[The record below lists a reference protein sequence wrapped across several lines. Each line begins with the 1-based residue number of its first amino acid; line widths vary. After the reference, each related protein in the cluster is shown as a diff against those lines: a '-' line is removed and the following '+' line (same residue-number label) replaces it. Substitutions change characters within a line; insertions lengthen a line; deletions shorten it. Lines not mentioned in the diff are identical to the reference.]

1 MAWVY
6 DASKHQYRDGDL
18 VVTERQ
24 LLDIR
29 NAIADGMS
37 EESATLAKQLVAKTI
52 TLAQWAKAFAQ
63 LIVDGIGAGFLLGR
77 GGTALMD
84 DASTALL
91 DGLIADQL
99 GYAKDFATAIAPALD
114 DETATAD
121 GIAARS
127 ALYSGAAVHG
137 FDQGRS
143 QDWGVQLPYYPA
155 DSGTVCGG
163 NCRCSWELVDYDDR
177 LEATW
182 VTEEDSKVCPDCEAR
197 GSQYGPGSPFIQSKA
212 TADE

>member
-6 DASKHQYRDGDL
+6 DASNHQYRDGDL

-24 LLDIR
+24 MLDLR

-37 EESATLAKQLVAKTI
+37 EESEALAKQLVAKTI
-52 TLAQWAKAFAQ
+52 TLAKWAKAFAQ
-63 LIVDGIGAGFLLGR
+63 LIADGIGAGFLLGR

-84 DASTALL
+84 DASVSVL

-99 GYAKDFATAIAPALD
+99 GYAKAFATDLATALLD
-114 DETATAD
+114 DKATED
-121 GIAARS
+121 GVAGRS
-127 ALYSGAAVHG
+127 ALYAGASVHA

-155 DSGTVCGG
+155 DGETECGG
-163 NCRCSWELVDYDDR
+163 NCRCEWQLVDTDTE
-177 LEATW
+177 LTATW
-182 VTEEDSKVCPDCEAR
+182 ITVGDRKVCDDCQAR
-197 GSQYGPGSPFIQSKA
+197 GDEYGPGSPFVQSKGA
-212 TADE
+212 A